1 MASFSALLCTCMM
14 VIFVTTNV
22 PVEAVKDFKV
32 GGGFGWQQPDADD
45 IAMYNMWAAAYRFH
59 MGDSLSFEYKND
71 SVLVVDKWDYYHCNT
86 SKPITAFNNGMS
98 VIKLDRS
105 GPFYFISGNID
116 HCKNGQRLLVEVMS
130 VHPVSAS
137 PPSIAFAP
145 MSDMG
150 MAPAPSP
157 SSGVQVSVT
166 LSSVFLA
173 LIATSFGFLWFE
185 T

>member
-1 MASFSALLCTCMM
+1 MISLTREAKKVVFNYPQSHLQYLVFFSFLIYLFFFFNSFGVFIPPFTSLLCT
-14 VIFVTTNV
+14 
-22 PVEAVKDFKV
+22 A
-32 GGGFGWQQPDADD
+32 
-45 IAMYNMWAAAYRFH
+45 
-59 MGDSLSFEYKND
+59 FEYKND

-173 LIATSFGFLWFE
+173 LIATSVGFLWFE